1 MIEGLIEKAI
11 RKKIEEAAEIE
22 LKAAQLRLQEK
33 LPSIVSGVVMTFTQ
47 RLSQERM
54 EKDMIIRFSLDPE
67 MIANLVAQGRM
78 LSRLR

>member
-67 MIANLVAQGRM
+67 MIANLEAQGRM